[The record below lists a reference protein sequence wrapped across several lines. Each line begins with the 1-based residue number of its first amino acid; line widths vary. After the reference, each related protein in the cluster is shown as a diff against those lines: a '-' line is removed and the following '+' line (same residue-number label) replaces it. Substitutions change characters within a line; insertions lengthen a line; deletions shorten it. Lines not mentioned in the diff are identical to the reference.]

1 MMGNLTKSMV
11 VFLLLVFVGTSIS
24 DAQIFRRHSRSYSYS
39 GVYGEYNPTK
49 FSTEKR
55 YAFDGKKLSLQDI
68 AQLRA
73 EAMAKHRVLTH
84 GIHSLAK
91 VPAAPIAEG
100 IGVSGASDY
109 KNVSTCICG
118 STVVADGW
126 CKSES
131 GFIYRVRFWR

>member
-1 MMGNLTKSMV
+1 MGNLTKSML

-24 DAQIFRRHSRSYSYS
+24 DAQIFRRRRSYSYS
-39 GVYGEYNPTK
+39 GVYGEYKPTK

-55 YAFDGKKLSLQDI
+55 YDFDGKKLSLQDI
-68 AQLRA
+68 AKLRA
-73 EAMAKHRVLTH
+73 EAMARHRILTH
-84 GIHSLAK
+84 GIHSIAK

-126 CKSES
+126 CKSKS
-131 GFIYRVRFWR
+131 GSIYRVRFWR

>member
-1 MMGNLTKSMV
+1 MGNLTKSLLV
-11 VFLLLVFVGTSIS
+11 LLLLIFANPSVS
-24 DAQIFRRHSRSYSYS
+24 DARIFGRRRSYSYS
-39 GVYGEYNPTK
+39 GVYGEYKSTK

-55 YAFDGKKLSLQDI
+55 YDFDGKKFSLQDI

-73 EAMAKHRVLTH
+73 EAMAKHQVLTH
-84 GIHSLAK
+84 GIHSFAK

-109 KNVSTCICG
+109 KNVGTCICG

-126 CKSES
+126 CKSKS
-131 GFIYRVRFWR
+131 GSIYRVRFWR

>member
-1 MMGNLTKSMV
+1 MGNLTKSML
-11 VFLLLVFVGTSIS
+11 VFLLLVFVGDSIS
-24 DAQIFRRHSRSYSYS
+24 DAQIFRRRRSYSYS
-39 GVYGEYNPTK
+39 GVYGEYKPTK
-49 FSTEKR
+49 YSTEKR
-55 YAFDGKKLSLQDI
+55 YEFDGKKLSLQDI

-73 EAMAKHRVLTH
+73 EAMAKHQFLTH
-84 GIHSLAK
+84 GIHSIAK
-91 VPAAPIAEG
+91 VPSAPIPEG

-131 GFIYRVRFWR
+131 GYIYRVRFWR